1 MLTDR
6 FDAKHPTALNV
17 LTYDFNAQ
25 LAAGDTLTGSP
36 TVTISVNYGTDPSP
50 NGVLNGAANV
60 DVTGKLVLVPVKAG
74 VDGCDYL
81 ITVSCASTNSQKAPA
96 MNAILPVRIT

>member
-6 FDAKHPTALNV
+6 FDAKHPSALLV
-17 LTYDFNAQ
+17 LTYDFSAQ
-25 LAAGDTLTGSP
+25 LAVGETLTGTP
-36 TVTISVNYGTDPSP
+36 TVGIAVNYGTDASP
-50 NGVLNGAANV
+50 NSVINGAANV

-74 VDGCDYL
+74 VDQCDYL